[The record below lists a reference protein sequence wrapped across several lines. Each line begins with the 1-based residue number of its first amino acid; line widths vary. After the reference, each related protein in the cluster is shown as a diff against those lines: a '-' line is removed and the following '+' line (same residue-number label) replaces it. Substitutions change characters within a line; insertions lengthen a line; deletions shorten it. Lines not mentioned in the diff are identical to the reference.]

1 VGVLARVIDKPYF
14 VWRPTQVVRRLT
26 VGRRRPAEATVML
39 PLPWGASI
47 ECFSGE
53 AIGSS
58 IARTGLYDLLLTEA
72 IFRLADGGETA
83 LDVGANVGYASSALA
98 SAVGPAGCVVAVEPH
113 PAVHAVLARNADRWA
128 GLSEF
133 EVHAL
138 ALSDLRGR
146 GRLTVGEEFASNRGT
161 ATLSPEREAIT
172 IADVEVDLGTL
183 DELAGGRA
191 IGVLKLD
198 VEGHELQVLEGG
210 REQLAAHRV
219 RDILVEQQDGYPGPV
234 TALLEDQGYAIF
246 GMRQSLLGPR
256 IVAPDEAIGA
266 RYLEPPTLIA
276 TIDPDRLQRRFRP
289 RGWRALRRPR
299 KGLGATFVHRATR
312 P

>member
-1 VGVLARVIDKPYF
+1 MLRRVIDKPYF
-14 VWRPTQVVRRLT
+14 LWRPTQVVRRLT
-26 VGRRRPAEATVML
+26 VGRTDPPEPTVLL

-58 IARTGLYDLLLTEA
+58 IARTGVYDLLLTEA
-72 IFRLADGGETA
+72 IFRLADPGETVM
-83 LDVGANVGYASSALA
+83 DVGANVGYASSALA
-98 SAVGPAGCVVAVEPH
+98 AAVGDGGRVVAVEPH
-113 PAVHAVLARNADRWA
+113 PLVHSLLARNAARWGQRA
-128 GLSEF
+128 EI
-133 EVHAL
+133 ETHAL

-146 GRLTVGEEFASNRGT
+146 GRLTIGEEFASNRGT

-183 DELAGGRA
+183 DELAAGRR

-210 REQLAAHRV
+210 RDQLASHRV
-219 RDILVEQQDGYPGPV
+219 RDILVEQQDGYPSPV
-234 TALLEDQGYAIF
+234 TALLDDHGYAIF

-256 IVAPDEAIGA
+256 IATPAEAV
-266 RYLEPPTLIA
+266 RSSYLEPPTLLA
-276 TIDPDRLQRRFRP
+276 TLDPDRLVRRFAP

-299 KGLGATFVHRATR
+299 KRSGAPCVHRRTR